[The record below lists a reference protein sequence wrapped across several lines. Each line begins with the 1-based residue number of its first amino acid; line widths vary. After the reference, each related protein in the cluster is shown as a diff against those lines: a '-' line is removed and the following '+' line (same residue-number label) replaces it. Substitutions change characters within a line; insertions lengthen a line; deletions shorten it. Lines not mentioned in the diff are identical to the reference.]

1 MRAGRSG
8 HGSGRREDLAAAA
21 ERGGR
26 RSSHERA
33 AERGGH
39 RGEGSAPGGPAG
51 LGGGLGWERR
61 ELGTEFGPVLRGET
75 RPGAGP
81 GPGGQGGPW
90 SGPAVTAVQR

>member
-1 MRAGRSG
+1 MSVRLSEGAIAVRAPRPVVP
-8 HGSGRREDLAAAA
+8 RDWW
-21 ERGGR
+21 
-26 RSSHERA
+26 
-33 AERGGH
+33 
-39 RGEGSAPGGPAG
+39 
-51 LGGGLGWERR
+51 GGLGWERR